1 MAIGTSLLVS
11 ATLAGVGVAA
21 TAGKMVSEVASAQA
35 TMKGLELQRK
45 QAEVQ
50 YQQKTLANYDLMEK
64 VLDAQKASA
73 GAKGFALTSP
83 SFNAIQRETYNAGT
97 REQKNIEIEKNLMQA
112 NIAVEKENVKKSL
125 FSSLF
130 GDVLGLA
137 SIGSSLFKSVP
148 TKIETTKTNK

>member
-1 MAIGTSLLVS
+1 MAITTSLLVS
-11 ATLAGVGVAA
+11 ATLAGVGAAA
-21 TAGKMVSEVASAQA
+21 TVGKMAAESSAAQA
-35 TMKGLELQRK
+35 TLKGLELQRK
-45 QAEVQ
+45 QSEVQ

-73 GAKGFALTSP
+73 GVKGFALSSP
-83 SFNAIQRETYNAGT
+83 SFNAIQRETYNVGT
-97 REQKNIEIEKNLMQA
+97 REQKNIEIEKNLAQA

-137 SIGSSLFKSVP
+137 SIGQSLFKSIP
-148 TKIETTKTNK
+148 TKTETTKTNK